1 MKILSFITGFGIILS
16 LLSCGSFVKEPAEKL
31 GDSMIQNG
39 DFLGN
44 IVTNCSDYDALPQK
58 VKDDLS
64 YRWALLTVNQTKS
77 SVEIES
83 NVCRVIPEKTNGIT
97 AAIKLT
103 YFPCRLKFA
112 EAYKV
117 SFDVKT
123 DKIKTNDLS
132 YEYHKT
138 ILFKVGRI
146 GGDFLAY
153 SGYREYSVN
162 PVWQTISFVFRST
175 GTDDFARLEFDCA
188 SDSTPVYFRDITLK
202 QVLK

>member
-1 MKILSFITGFGIILS
+1 MKILSYFGGFGIILT
-16 LLSCGSFVKEPAEKL
+16 LLSCGGFVKEPAEKL
-31 GDSMIQNG
+31 GDSIIEYGN
-39 DFLGN
+39 FLGN
-44 IVTNCSDYDALPQK
+44 NVTNCNAYDTLSQK
-58 VKDDLS
+58 VRDGLS
-64 YRWALLTVNQTKS
+64 YKWALLTVNQTKS
-77 SVEIES
+77 SAEIES
-83 NVCRVIPEKTNGIT
+83 NICKVIPEKTNGII
-97 AAIKLT
+97 AGVMLT

-132 YEYHKT
+132 YDYHKT

-162 PVWQTISFVFRST
+162 PIWQTISFVFRST

-188 SDSTPVYFRDITLK
+188 SDSTPVYFRKVTLK
-202 QVLK
+202 PLLK